1 MVGAVQN
8 PGRFRHRVEL
18 QARTDTPD
26 GLGGQETGWRTL
38 APLWACVMP
47 VRQSEGISADHLQGT
62 LSHEVHLRYR
72 NDITSGMR
80 FLHRSRS
87 LRIVSCIDAR
97 EERRF
102 LICLCEE
109 EK

>member
-1 MVGAVQN
+1 
-8 PGRFRHRVEL
+8 
-18 QARTDTPD
+18 
-26 GLGGQETGWRTL
+26 
-38 APLWACVMP
+38 VMP
-47 VRQSEGISADHLQGT
+47 VRQSEGASADHLQGAI
-62 LSHEVHLRYR
+62 SHEVHLRYR
-72 NDITSGMR
+72 DDITPGMR

-97 EERRF
+97 EEQRF